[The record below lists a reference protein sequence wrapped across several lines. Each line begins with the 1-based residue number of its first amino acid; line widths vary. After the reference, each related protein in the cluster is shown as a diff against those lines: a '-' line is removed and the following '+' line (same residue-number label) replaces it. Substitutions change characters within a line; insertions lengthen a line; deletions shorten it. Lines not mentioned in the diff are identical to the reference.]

1 MRRNLSR
8 RDATYLGFSLLIFI
22 FIAITFVNLF
32 VYPLRASNP
41 NFSDVERVF
50 SRLEFPGEWKEIDS
64 SENSG
69 WRGRVCPIESDG
81 CFNKTIN
88 HEVPISTNSEG
99 VKRALGSTGCSV
111 VTSQDYQVI
120 SGDPYTTYRCV
131 VDAINVSATLEKP
144 EGKPWTLSTII
155 STN

>member
-50 SRLEFPGEWKEIDS
+50 STLEFPADWKEIDS

-69 WRGRVCPIESDG
+69 WYGRVCPIEGSG
-81 CFNKTIN
+81 CFSKGKRFTVPLGTTKDQVKEVFKTSGCPVVGEYELRYEDEKRIA
-88 HEVPISTNSEG
+88 TNLE
-99 VKRALGSTGCSV
+99 CSI
-111 VTSQDYQVI
+111 D
-120 SGDPYTTYRCV
+120 GLV
-131 VDAINVSATLEKP
+131 VDGTFSEENDTKTVSIYV
-144 EGKPWTLSTII
+144 ST
-155 STN
+155 